1 MRVAAGR
8 NLTFVLTQPQEKSFL
23 VLMLVREVASKVRGG
38 FGKAALLVYEAEQV
52 ELWTSFLTRMTDLK
66 VSGLRDGEQLDTG
79 QVVEG
84 AGVIVTTHSTF
95 SSLLARKH
103 LDLSSLALLVVDNV
117 QASATTQETAGFL
130 EQYRSLARNHSPR
143 LISITPNI
151 LASNTDSSLTCLPG
165 QLSALQSLVPAGVEC
180 SCEIATQLRYLARP
194 REVILLYPAPAL
206 PAPCRLEGGIRALL
220 SHLRVW
226 VADQNYSLYET
237 YGDEFGDL
245 IADIP
250 DPSLAPL
257 QIVSDFEAILT
268 ELGVWCADRAALILM
283 IKIDKLKTR
292 EKYERHFLLLSVLF
306 TLMVRIRKL
315 CDDTYGEEEE
325 AERLEQYSRPKLDRL
340 VALLAVYCPEPR
352 AREEKEVEEVVVVAP
367 SATTARRRGGGRRP
381 GAFPED
387 PDTLCCLL
395 IVSSAFSAKILYHFL
410 KDLSRARPSLAFLC
424 PQYAVSDPIPADPR
438 DVENERKKQ
447 EEALRRFRMREC
459 NILVSSSVLEEG
471 IDFVKCNLVILFDHP
486 DTFHRYVYTKVIRT
500 PFLVNLT
507 SPCLLFKYPRKHA
520 KHLF

>member
-1 MRVAAGR
+1 M
-8 NLTFVLTQPQEKSFL
+8 
-23 VLMLVREVASKVRGG
+23 
-38 FGKAALLVYEAEQV
+38 
-52 ELWTSFLTRMTDLK
+52 
-66 VSGLRDGEQLDTG
+66 
-79 QVVEG
+79 
-84 AGVIVTTHSTF
+84 
-95 SSLLARKH
+95 
-103 LDLSSLALLVVDNV
+103 
-117 QASATTQETAGFL
+117 
-130 EQYRSLARNHSPR
+130 
-143 LISITPNI
+143 
-151 LASNTDSSLTCLPG
+151 
-165 QLSALQSLVPAGVEC
+165 
-180 SCEIATQLRYLARP
+180 
-194 REVILLYPAPAL
+194 ILLYPAPSL

-325 AERLEQYSRPKLDRL
+325 ADRLEQYSRPKLDRL

-352 AREEKEVEEVVVVAP
+352 EKEEVEEAVVAAP
-367 SATTARRRGGGRRP
+367 SSTTARRRGGGRRP

-410 KDLSRARPSLAFLC
+410 KDLSRARPCLAFLC

-486 DTFHRYVYTKVIRT
+486 GTFHRYVYTKVIRSA
-500 PFLVNLT
+500 FLVNLSFQIAKKTRQASIPSLIYQLT
-507 SPCLLFKYPRKHA
+507 SPPGEV
-520 KHLF
+520 